1 MKSLLIRSGVLIVL
15 SFVAAIITSIL
26 SDKGYS
32 LQGASDI
39 LFMIAL
45 AMLLIGAALHVVQT
59 GFFDG
64 IVYSFKRFIKSS
76 TKHQMIE
83 EDKSELSYKL
93 EYNNP
98 VTYPILIAGGFWTII
113 TILIAVAIT
122 NS

>member
-26 SDKGYS
+26 SDSGYS
-32 LQGASDI
+32 LQAASDI

-98 VTYPILIAGGFWTII
+98 VTYPILIAGGFWMII
-113 TILIAVAIT
+113 TILIAVAII